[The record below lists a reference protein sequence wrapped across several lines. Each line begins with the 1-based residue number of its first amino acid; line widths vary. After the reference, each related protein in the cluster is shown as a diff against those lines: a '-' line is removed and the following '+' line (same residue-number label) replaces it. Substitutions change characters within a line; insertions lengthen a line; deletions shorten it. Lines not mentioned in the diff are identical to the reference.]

1 MNIQYVV
8 LDPTGN
14 LTCLVLDRTD
24 PEKEKAITARLM
36 GECEQVAYLEAPV
49 ESGSRARI
57 RLMGGEFCGNAT
69 MAAACY
75 LAARDG
81 LTDAEFPMDVSGAE
95 KPVPCRAR
103 LDGEKW
109 EGTVEMPRILGVSDL
124 RFGGYNLT
132 AVRMEGIRHL
142 VLTESLADDR
152 AAESL
157 LQKVA
162 ETVPEEAV
170 GLLQWNRET
179 GTMRPL
185 VLVKGSGT
193 LVWET
198 GCGSGSASV
207 GAWEALRRGN
217 GVTETD
223 IHQPGGVIR
232 ARAAAE
238 NGQIRSVSITGK
250 VTLGTEKNLEI

>member
-24 PEKEKAITARLM
+24 PEKEKVITARLM

-95 KPVPCRAR
+95 KPVGIVRS
-103 LDGEKW
+103 
-109 EGTVEMPRILGVSDL
+109 TVWMSRYSA
-124 RFGGYNLT
+124 T
-132 AVRMEGIRHL
+132 
-142 VLTESLADDR
+142 
-152 AAESL
+152 
-157 LQKVA
+157 
-162 ETVPEEAV
+162 
-170 GLLQWNRET
+170 
-179 GTMRPL
+179 
-185 VLVKGSGT
+185 
-193 LVWET
+193 
-198 GCGSGSASV
+198 SASSSSRLMLPP
-207 GAWEALRRGN
+207 LRSS
-217 GVTETD
+217 
-223 IHQPGGVIR
+223 QP
-232 ARAAAE
+232 
-238 NGQIRSVSITGK
+238 
-250 VTLGTEKNLEI
+250 